1 MPWHAVYTEPRA
13 EYGVAKALR
22 ERGIEVLYLHRYA
35 ARRSRHTG
43 RQIGVMVALYTRI
56 VFARI
61 ETAEDYATV
70 RATRNVRGVM
80 RGRVLEDEIERERA
94 RADEAGLVREPEPE
108 AGPTLAPGTEVMVN
122 HGAFVGFPAVVEVD
136 TGAELRLNLVL
147 FGRPT
152 LAVVPKTWV
161 ETTTTRTAAQTQNQ
175 RRAAGRRR

>member
-13 EYGVAKALR
+13 EWGVAKALR
-22 ERGIEVLYLHRYA
+22 EAGLDVLYLYRA
-35 ARRSRHTG
+35 TSRRSRHNG
-43 RQIGVMVALYTRI
+43 RQIGINVALYTRI

-61 ETAEDYATV
+61 ETPEDFQAV
-70 RATRNVRGVM
+70 RTTRNVRSIW
-80 RGRVLEDEIERERA
+80 RGRIRDDEIERERG
-94 RADEAGLVREPEPE
+94 RADPTGKVIEAEPR
-108 AGPTLAPGTEVMVN
+108 AGERLAPGTEVMVT

-152 LAVVPKTWV
+152 LAVVPKAWV
-161 ETTTTRTAAQTQNQ
+161 ETPTTRTAAQTQNQ